1 MSEIEL
7 PRRSRGMRAL
17 IWLAIIFV
25 ALILLLVLIHTI
37 WSWRA
42 GSRLAAMIAALKAKG
57 EPVTIEAIA
66 PKPIPDEQ
74 NAYVDVRRA
83 IALMPAEGE
92 AAKELSQV
100 REKLAI
106 PLFDDE
112 KSLLQRVTT
121 DTDES
126 IAAIK
131 PALNKPTAVNDQ
143 MKFASP
149 MISILLPDL
158 NALRRL
164 ANTAVYSAMLDF
176 EAGRHDLALEKLRL
190 LEPIAKCAGANKSL
204 VGALVG
210 IGVRAIQSDQIA
222 DLAPRVKIGNQPGE
236 ATPALVKQLI
246 ADLLDDRALRAEY
259 VDGMQMERMSQ
270 IDTFGRFLDGD
281 FNAMAGPGQPP
292 SASPLLAFAAKPII
306 RDNAVYCIEK
316 TTQMIDIARGD
327 TFDNWAIAKARSDDW
342 ERELSGK
349 LSDWRYHFARML
361 LPSFVRSADTH
372 FRIRTDRQLAATALA
387 IRLYQSDHGG
397 ALPESLDKLVPNH
410 LPKPPLD
417 PRTDGKPLGYRG
429 GDDPIIWS
437 AGANNIDDGGS
448 DQPMDEKPAR
458 TSGEISQ
465 WQKKDVVVSLKA
477 RPRVKLAIEPD
488 K

>member
-1 MSEIEL
+1 MSEIDL
-7 PRRSRGMRAL
+7 PRRSRGTRAL
-17 IWLAIIFV
+17 IWLAIIFF
-25 ALILLLVLIHTI
+25 ALIALLVLIHSI

-42 GSRLAAMIAALKAKG
+42 GSRMTSLIEALKAKG

-83 IALMPAEGE
+83 IALMPPQGE
-92 AAKELSQV
+92 ADKELSQV
-100 REKLAI
+100 REKLTI
-106 PLFDDE
+106 PLFEDE
-112 KSLLQRVTT
+112 KLLLQRVTT

-126 IAAIK
+126 LAALK
-131 PALNKPTAVNDQ
+131 PALNKHSAVNDQ
-143 MKFASP
+143 LRFASP

-158 NALRRL
+158 NPLRRL
-164 ANTAVYSAMLDF
+164 ANAAVYSAMLDF
-176 EAGRHDLALEKLRL
+176 EADRHDLALETLRL

-204 VGALVG
+204 VGTLVG

-222 DLAPRVKIGNQPGE
+222 DIAPRLKIGNQPGE
-236 ATPALVKQLI
+236 APPALVKQLI

-259 VDGMQMERMSQ
+259 VDGMQMERMQQ
-270 IDTFGRFLDGD
+270 IDTFGRFLEGD

-292 SASPLLAFAAKPII
+292 SSSPLLALAAKPII

-316 TTQMIDIARGD
+316 TTEMIEIARGD
-327 TFDNWAIAKARSDDW
+327 TFDNWAVATARTDQW

-349 LSDWRYHFARML
+349 LSNWRYRFAGML

-387 IRLYQSDHGG
+387 VRLFQSDHGG
-397 ALPESLDKLVPNH
+397 ALPESLDKLVPDY
-410 LPKPPLD
+410 LPKLPLD
-417 PRTDGKPLGYRG
+417 PRTDGKPVGYRG

-437 AGANNIDDGGS
+437 AGVNNIDDGGS
-448 DQPMDEKPAR
+448 ETPADPKFANMPGPVDR
-458 TSGEISQ
+458 
-465 WQKKDVVVSLKA
+465 WLAKDAVVKLKG
-477 RPRVKLAIEPD
+477 RPREKSAIE
-488 K
+488 KE